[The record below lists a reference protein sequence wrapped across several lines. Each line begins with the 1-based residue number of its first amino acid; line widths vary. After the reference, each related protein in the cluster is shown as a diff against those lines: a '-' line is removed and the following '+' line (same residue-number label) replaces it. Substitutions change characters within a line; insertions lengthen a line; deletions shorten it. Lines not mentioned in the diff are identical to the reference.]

1 MYKWDISLPSDIR
14 QRRRAIA
21 VDAEGSSH
29 LGFRLIHS
37 RIGSSIDDHAGG
49 DRGDHPVDPLT
60 DFQVEVLA
68 SEGDHGQAATSGE
81 ITKTAGQLAISTSNQ
96 YRSFDHG

>member
-1 MYKWDISLPSDIR
+1 MYKWDISLPCDIR
-14 QRRRAIA
+14 QRRRTIA

-37 RIGSSIDDHAGG
+37 RIGSGIDDHAGG
-49 DRGDHPVDPLT
+49 DRGDHRVDPFT
-60 DFQVEVLA
+60 DLQVELLT
-68 SEGDHGQAATSGE
+68 SEGDYRQPAKGSE
-81 ITKTAGQLAISTSNQ
+81 ITKAACQLAISTSNQ